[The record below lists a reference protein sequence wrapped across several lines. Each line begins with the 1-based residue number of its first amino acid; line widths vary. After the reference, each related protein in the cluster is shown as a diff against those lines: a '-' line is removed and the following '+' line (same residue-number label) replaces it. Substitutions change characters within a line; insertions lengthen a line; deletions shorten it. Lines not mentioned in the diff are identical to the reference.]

1 MRLSMLHSLCL
12 NHDAAKA
19 AIGQSVL
26 LQQLHAAWRSI
37 VVFPP
42 LVVEA
47 LTLLGCILTDSFEA
61 RHMVASEG
69 SPTLL
74 IRMTRTLFR

>member
-1 MRLSMLHSLCL
+1 MRLSMLRSLCL

-19 AIGQSVL
+19 AIGHSVL

-47 LTLLGCILTDSFEA
+47 LALLGCILTDSFEA

-74 IRMTRTLFR
+74 IRMTRILFR